1 MKAPHE
7 TKLSGT
13 KEIPP
18 LDASTRPVQLE
29 SSAQLLFTWKN
40 DFFQHFFF
48 VR

>member
-18 LDASTRPVQLE
+18 LDASTRLE
-29 SSAQLLFTWKN
+29 SSAGLVMLMQIF
-40 DFFQHFFF
+40 
-48 VR
+48 